1 MSIEGRISIDALFH
15 DKEGT
20 ASLKVV
26 SLQDSRAYT
35 SGKVAIVSGTCGT
48 TAVSFTTSD
57 SGQPSSDYRD
67 ASGQLVSFNSIDKVV
82 LKPTNVARP
91 LVFVDATEST
101 SITIRNG
108 EVLVYPCLVTPDDS
122 VSVRSLF
129 SGTASYTIV
138 MYGT

>member
-15 DKEGT
+15 DKDGT

-48 TAVSFTTSD
+48 SAVTFSSSD
-57 SGQPSSDYRD
+57 NGQPVGTYRD
-67 ASGQLVSFNSIDKVV
+67 ASGSLVSFGVMSKII
-82 LKPTNVARP
+82 LKATTPSRGLIFNGPECQIGVP
-91 LVFVDATEST
+91 GNDAC
-101 SITIRNG
+101 
-108 EVLVYPCLVTPDDS
+108 VYTGADPAAS
-122 VSVRSLF
+122 YSVRSA
-129 SGTASYTIV
+129 SGTATYTIV

>member
-15 DKEGT
+15 DKDGT

-48 TAVSFTTSD
+48 SAVTIQVAPTA
-57 SGQPSSDYRD
+57 YRD
-67 ASGQLVSFNSIDKVV
+67 ASGAFVSFVEIERFVIKSGTSRLVV
-82 LKPTNVARP
+82 NNP
-91 LVFVDATEST
+91 
-101 SITIRNG
+101 
-108 EVLVYPCLVTPDDS
+108 S
-122 VSVRSLF
+122 VSVDANGLSVVSNATGDFDDPAQLPTVRTNA
-129 SGTASYTIV
+129 GTTTYTIV